1 MKEKEIKCL
10 RCKKKIK
17 QRKTKKGHLSL
28 YCKQC
33 AKETKMEIIE

>member
-1 MKEKEIKCL
+1 MKKETKCF

-17 QRKTKKGHLSL
+17 QRKTKTGSLSL

-33 AKETKMEIIE
+33 AKETKMEITK